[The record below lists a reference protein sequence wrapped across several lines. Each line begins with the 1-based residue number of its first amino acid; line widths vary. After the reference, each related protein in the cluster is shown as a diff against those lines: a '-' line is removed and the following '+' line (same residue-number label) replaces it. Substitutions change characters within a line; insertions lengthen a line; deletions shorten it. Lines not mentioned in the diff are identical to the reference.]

1 MSDTQLYRPVPAI
14 PVAPEAHQPTPLAER
29 VEEIERVVA
38 TLATLR
44 NERLIETPPRREL
57 VTDRCDP
64 VALTAALHP
73 RGMRLARN
81 TKRRSSSDGTMA
93 MRFVFFEPPTAR

>member
-1 MSDTQLYRPVPAI
+1 MADTRLYRPVAEN
-14 PVAPEAHQPTPLAER
+14 PVAPAVHEPTPLAER

-44 NERLIETPPRREL
+44 NERLIEQPPRKDLYADGR
-57 VTDRCDP
+57 DP
-64 VALTAALHP
+64 VELTAALHP
-73 RGMRLARN
+73 RGRRSARSL
-81 TKRRSSSDGTMA
+81 KRRSSSDGTLA

>member
-1 MSDTQLYRPVPAI
+1 MSDTQLYRPDPAI
-14 PVAPEAHQPTPLAER
+14 LVAPEAHSPIPLAER

-57 VTDRCDP
+57 VAEQRDP
-64 VALTAALHP
+64 VSLTAALHP
-73 RGMRLARN
+73 RRKRSARN
-81 TKRRSSSDGTMA
+81 TKRRSSNDGTLA
-93 MRFVFFEPPTAR
+93 MRFVFFEPPNAR